1 MEKSSLVPLRDWR
14 ERQTEEG
21 RVLGVEVGST
31 AVVSNERGEDTKVA
45 TGLDD
50 LDIGDELANH
60 EEHESYG
67 QETKQGDEAG
77 VGSERTD
84 AENKA
89 CYWEITRES

>member
-1 MEKSSLVPLRDWR
+1 M
-14 ERQTEEG
+14 
-21 RVLGVEVGST
+21 GVEVGST

-67 QETKQGDEAG
+67 
-77 VGSERTD
+77 
-84 AENKA
+84 
-89 CYWEITRES
+89 